1 MSVLFYKRPD
11 HIEKLDGPL
20 DSSSCQKYSER
31 AACSRAAIPESLSFD
46 NVINGKTLP
55 PMSLPDFMDYLV
67 YISYDAENLQFYLWH
82 QEYTKK
88 FNALPEA
95 VKCLSPKWEANM
107 QAPSLGRVAAGRIPQ
122 REAFSLDTKELG
134 TFYNDATDDS
144 PTSATSFAHSPHT
157 FTKDQELV
165 ISGMSSKDEPDWEA
179 FSIQPLRDDIRRI
192 VANYI
197 EPGSDR
203 ELNLS
208 HRDRHNIMQRLQ
220 HTTHP
225 SAFAPIVEIISMTL
239 RNQSHPNFI
248 RWSMCN
254 GNRPRVIALRGIAIC
269 VILVTTTVGVI
280 LAVSRAARWYRIL
293 CLPFLWFGIANIVA
307 SYKGLCILLYRR
319 NTRES
324 RPWELDGSDTTL
336 LEQGRAHSSLP
347 PTPPYTRTPT
357 PSVPSVKTY
366 DRDFSSSS
374 FFDDRLSTLGPSNKN
389 FREEQWYRR
398 WTHRP
403 WWRKLRIKKL
413 KVQEEGLRLMQEKI
427 VKQADW
433 WATIVAI
440 PLIIVLVAL
449 PEGNFF

>member
-11 HIEKLDGPL
+11 HIEKLEGPL
-20 DSSSCQKYSER
+20 NSSSCQKYAER

-55 PMSLPDFMDYLV
+55 PMSLKDFMEYLV
-67 YISYDAENLQFYLWH
+67 YVAYDAENLQFYLWH

-88 FNALPEA
+88 FDALPEA
-95 VKCLSPKWEANM
+95 VKCLSPKWEASM
-107 QAPSLGRVAAGRIPQ
+107 LAPSLGRSVAGRIS
-122 REAFSLDTKELG
+122 EGAAFSLGAKEIG
-134 TFYNDATDDS
+134 TFYYDDANDS
-144 PTSATSFAHSPHT
+144 PTSATSLAPSHHT
-157 FTKDQELV
+157 FTKEQELV
-165 ISGMSSKDEPDWEA
+165 LPAMRTNDQPDWEA
-179 FSIQPLRDDIRRI
+179 FSIQPLRDDIKRI
-192 VANYI
+192 MAHYI

-208 HRDRHNIMQRLQ
+208 HRDRQNIKQRLQ

-225 SAFAPIVEIISMTL
+225 SAFAPIIDIISITL

-254 GNRPRVIALRGIAIC
+254 GNRPRVIALRGIAVSVLLI
-269 VILVTTTVGVI
+269 TTAIGVI
-280 LAVSRAARWYRIL
+280 LAVSHASRWYRIL

-324 RPWELDGSDTTL
+324 RPWELGGSDVTL
-336 LEQGRAHSSLP
+336 LEEGRAQSSLP
-347 PTPPYTRTPT
+347 PTPPYIRTPT
-357 PSVPSVKTY
+357 PSVPSVQTY
-366 DRDFSSSS
+366 DLDCSPSS
-374 FFDDRLSTLGPSNKN
+374 FFDDRLSTFGPSNNK
-389 FREEQWYRR
+389 FREEQWYVR

-403 WWRKLRIKKL
+403 WWRKLMIKKL
-413 KVQEEGLRLMQEKI
+413 KVQEDGLRLLQNKI

-433 WATIVAI
+433 WATLVAI
-440 PLIIVLVAL
+440 PLIVALVAL
-449 PEGNFF
+449 PKGNFF